1 MRKFTLTTLLILI
14 SFSMASAYTGLI
26 IDTTTS
32 PMPQEAVI
40 CPSNKCD
47 LLGNGTLSNDVNIVI
62 EKGLICYTK
71 SIDDARSCGFV
82 GDDPL
87 IVRANSRFDDA
98 VVTNILI
105 PTEGAEKIIKISTDP
120 AYLGNLKIAIV
131 L

>member
-1 MRKFTLTTLLILI
+1 MKKFALMIILVLIN
-14 SFSMASAYTGLI
+14 FSMASAYTGLI
-26 IDTTTS
+26 IDATTS

-40 CPSNKCD
+40 CPSNRYN

-62 EKGLICYTK
+62 EKGLICYTR
-71 SIDDARSCGFV
+71 SIDDAKSCGFV

-105 PTEGAEKIIKISTDP
+105 PTEGAEEIIKIS
-120 AYLGNLKIAIV
+120 N
-131 L
+131 